1 MKFKAYDLLTAYN
14 NAFLASRYHPAYAVS
29 MAGAHAYPAI
39 QPQIMGPVAPPQLL
53 MAPNGSIRS
62 VQSVPMLATAATA
75 PPMSQTWDGEPCPVH
90 HQHGHHHQQPMP
102 LAALYGMGMGG
113 GHIGAISMGPS
124 SVPPSII
131 SGATTVRR
139 YIES

>member
-1 MKFKAYDLLTAYN
+1 
-14 NAFLASRYHPAYAVS
+14 

-39 QPQIMGPVAPPQLL
+39 RPQIMGPVAPPQLL

-139 YIES
+139 YI

>member
-1 MKFKAYDLLTAYN
+1 MYVLL
-14 NAFLASRYHPAYAVS
+14 SYHPAYAVS
-29 MAGAHAYPAI
+29 MTGAPGYPTI
-39 QPQIMGPVAPPQLL
+39 QPQIMGPIAPPQLL

-62 VQSVPMLATAATA
+62 VQSVPMLATAAAA

-90 HQHGHHHQQPMP
+90 HQHAQPMP
-102 LAALYGMGMGG
+102 LAALYGMGGG
-113 GHIGAISMGPS
+113 PLGAISMGPS

-139 YIES
+139 